1 MPPIFRVAGTRA
13 EIAGFQVRSIE
24 EVAAATAA
32 LAAPL
37 PELQP
42 FAGRELQSL
51 GAPAGVTF
59 PDTTHPEPA
68 PQFLHLDTRQG
79 TQRFTTAANLDYT
92 SPAAQALIDRSFPPA
107 EFSLPADA
115 EGSTVLDA
123 YYTQLRL
130 PLRMPLA
137 TIIGSASA
145 QARAILQRD
154 HTRMTDDQI
163 ITFILE
169 PLSNIGFEAVAAAKL
184 AIRSAPERS
193 FAEASG
199 YLEQIASLAQTLI
212 IVRHIS
218 PHQALQILK
227 QLFDVERPTS
237 ADSPRETNSDRFQS
251 LRQAM
256 RQYLRNPDGVA
267 LETAMATAP
276 ALSEL
281 NLAAFSL
288 IRLTER
294 LQLRAE
300 VGVDGN
306 ISPESVSRIKQ
317 NLLQF
322 LQQQIPIFVAR
333 FRERPTQSL
342 WNEIRAIG
350 AACDILLGSLPAN
363 PTGFWERAAVDGP
376 LQRLVLSLNSR
387 RHFDQ
392 LVEPPK

>member
-1 MPPIFRVAGTRA
+1 MPPTFRLRSLTRTNA
-13 EIAGFQVRSIE
+13 VDLRARSNVVDI
-24 EVAAATAA
+24 TAA
-32 LAAPL
+32 ITASAVKPLESPTFTGSMPEFSVAPSTGL
-37 PELQP
+37 LHQTRRSTSTANSTDISPE
-42 FAGRELQSL
+42 AQSL
-51 GAPAGVTF
+51 IERA
-59 PDTTHPEPA
+59 
-68 PQFLHLDTRQG
+68 
-79 TQRFTTAANLDYT
+79 
-92 SPAAQALIDRSFPPA
+92 FPPA
-107 EFSLPADA
+107 EFVLPAGVN
-115 EGSTVLDA
+115 GSTVLDV

-154 HTRMTDDQI
+154 RSSMTDDQLVALV
-163 ITFILE
+163 LE
-169 PLSNIGFEAVAAAKL
+169 PLSAIGYETVAAAQL
-184 AIRSAPERS
+184 AIRSAPEKS
-193 FAEASG
+193 FADATT

-212 IVRHIS
+212 LVRHIN

-237 ADSPRETNSDRFQS
+237 TDSQLDASDRFHS
-251 LRQAM
+251 LRQAT

-294 LQLRAE
+294 LQIRAE
-300 VGVDGN
+300 VDGHGN

-322 LQQQIPIFVAR
+322 LQQQIPFFVAK
-333 FRERPTQSL
+333 FRAHPTQSL

-363 PTGFWERAAVDGP
+363 PTGFWERATLDGP

-387 RHFDQ
+387 KHFEEFA
-392 LVEPPK
+392 EPPK